1 MHKIWNTFFSV
12 TAAAAMIVLA
22 AGTTHFGRA
31 QTAPTAKKYK
41 DNAEADLY
49 NKVIKDA
56 QAKDWKQTVTDLDT
70 WKGKYATS
78 DFKDDREVFYIQAY
92 AGQKQ
97 FDKAVDTA
105 GGLISQDL
113 DKVFNDP
120 KYGPNQQLTV
130 LFTTVQAVTQ
140 IPNPTPDQLAIG
152 DKAAHL
158 LFDFNHKPESLSA
171 ADWEKAR
178 TAQLQPP
185 AKAAMLWIAMRP
197 GAAAM
202 EKKDYPGAE
211 AAFTK
216 ALSDNP
222 ENAAISYNLAL
233 ALSKQGKR
241 GPALYEFQRAA
252 VLDAT
257 LGGTSDAAKIKD
269 YADKYYVTIHGSN
282 DGLDQLKEQ
291 VKAAPLP
298 PADFKVKTATEIAA
312 EKEAEF
318 EKSNPQLSMWMKIK
332 GALTDTNGD
341 QYFDTQLKNAAV
353 PKLKG
358 ILVEAKPACKPKELL
373 VAVPL
378 PEAKAPYPAEISVK
392 LVDEEGKPEMLT
404 GKPDPNSE
412 FQWEG
417 VPSAFTKEPFLLTMD
432 TDKSKIE
439 GLKVTPCGPAPVH
452 RPAAKKKAEE

>member
-1 MHKIWNTFFSV
+1 MHKIWNTFLSV

-31 QTAPTAKKYK
+31 QSAPAAKKYK

-56 QAKDWKQTVTDLDT
+56 QAKDWKQTVTDLDA
-70 WKGKYATS
+70 WKQKYATS

-105 GGLISQDL
+105 GALISQDL
-113 DKVFNDP
+113 DKIFNDP

-140 IPNPTPDQLAIG
+140 ISNPTPDQLAIG

-158 LFDFNHKPESLSA
+158 LFDFNHKPESLNVG
-171 ADWEKAR
+171 DWEKAR
-178 TAQLQPP
+178 TTQLQPP
-185 AKAAMLWIAMRP
+185 AKATILWIAMRP
-197 GAAAM
+197 GTAAM
-202 EKKDYPGAE
+202 AKNDYAGAE

-216 ALSDNP
+216 ALNQYPD
-222 ENAAISYNLAL
+222 NAAISYNLAL
-233 ALSKQGKR
+233 SLSKQGKR
-241 GPALYEFQRAA
+241 PQALYEFQRAA
-252 VLDAT
+252 VTDAT
-257 LGGTSDAAKIKD
+257 LGGTSDATKIKEF
-269 YADKYYVTIHGSN
+269 ADKYYITIHGSN
-282 DGLDQLKEQ
+282 EGLDQLKEQ
-291 VKAAPLP
+291 VKASPLP

-341 QYFDTQLKNAAV
+341 QYFDSSMKDAEV

-378 PEAKAPYPAEISVK
+378 PDAKAPYPAEISLK
-392 LVDEEGKPEMLT
+392 LVDEDGKPEALT
-404 GKPDPNSE
+404 GKPDVNAE
-412 FQWEG
+412 FQWQG
-417 VPSAFTKEPFLLTMD
+417 VPKSFTKEPFLLTMD
-432 TDKSKIE
+432 TEKAKIE
-439 GLKVTPCGPAPVH
+439 GLKVTPCAAPPVH
-452 RPAAKKKAEE
+452 RPATKKKAE